1 MLLLI
6 HLWTVLVLHLP
17 LAAVIETG
25 PEPSLDL
32 IPDTLGSLYVSVDLQ
47 GITVFALVDCGS
59 TISVIH
65 PDVLARI
72 PGMVDAD
79 IEHPG
84 GELRMADGSVIP
96 TSGSVN
102 LCMKIGTDNLSM
114 EHKMVVAPVEAP
126 AVLGLDFLCA
136 HRCILDVD
144 GCTLRVGG
152 VVHACGSITDM
163 PACYRISVT
172 ETVVVL
178 PRSEM
183 IIPRVVL
190 GNPHFTAAM
199 IESGDIPLCDGR
211 VALAKMLVN
220 LSNGDVLVRLMN
232 LGNQPET
239 LPEGLVLGSCGPVRV
254 LADDDI
260 PDGSEDASNGL
271 DQSRCSLDGDA
282 DIELPSYMMPV
293 LDEYQSHITS
303 TQKHMARV
311 MLQAELE
318 TFAESKDDIG
328 TTGVLSHGMRIVSSE
343 TSKLGPRQL
352 PLSQYEVVKEDL
364 ARMKS
369 LGVIEPSSSSWAS
382 PIVLVKKKDRS
393 TMFCVDYRRVN
404 NLTIKDSYPLPGIDD
419 TINALRGSKWFS
431 TLDLASGDWQ
441 VLMAPEDAEKTAFT
455 TQFGL
460 YQFKKM
466 PFGLANAPATFER
479 LMELVLSGLHWE
491 ICLIYLDD
499 IIVFSETFEEHVTR
513 LQLVLRQ
520 LKQAGLNVTPKKY
533 HLFQFQ
539 VEFLGYIVSA
549 AKPLYMLMEKEA
561 VFFLDSRVWA
571 GFPDP

>member
-1 MLLLI
+1 MAQ
-6 HLWTVLVLHLP
+6 VP
-17 LAAVIETG
+17 AAVIETG
-25 PEPSLDL
+25 PEPSFDL
-32 IPDTLGSLYVSVDLQ
+32 IPDTLGSLYVFVDLQ
-47 GITVFALVDCGS
+47 GITVFALVDSGS

-84 GELRMADGSVIP
+84 GELRMADGGVVR
-96 TSGSVN
+96 TLGSVN

-126 AVLGLDFLCA
+126 AVLGLDFLRA

-152 VVHACGSITDM
+152 ALHACRSLTDM
-163 PACYRISVT
+163 PACYHISMT
-172 ETVVVL
+172 ETVVVP

-183 IIPRVVL
+183 IIPGVVL

-220 LSNGDVLVRLMN
+220 PSNGDVPVRLMN

-260 PDGSEDASNGL
+260 PDGSEDVSNGL
-271 DQSRCSLDGDA
+271 DQSRWSLDGEA
-282 DIELPSYMMPV
+282 DINLPSHMSPV
-293 LDEYQSHITS
+293 LDEYESHITS

-311 MLQAELE
+311 MLQEELE

-328 TTGVLSHGMRIVSSE
+328 TTDVISHGMRMVSSE

-352 PLSQYEVVKEDL
+352 PLMQYEIVKEEL
-364 ARMKS
+364 ARMTR

-382 PIVLVKKKDRS
+382 PTVLVKKEDGSTRFYRERS
-393 TMFCVDYRRVN
+393 RHGHSYLGVRHTPVGVHSIRHEERAILPDW
-404 NLTIKDSYPLPGIDD
+404 TIHECQWTWIEDPRPRTKLS
-419 TINALRGSKWFS
+419 TRTQARGSRI
-431 TLDLASGDWQ
+431 DRDMARASSDG
-441 VLMAPEDAEKTAFT
+441 P
-455 TQFGL
+455 
-460 YQFKKM
+460 
-466 PFGLANAPATFER
+466 NR
-479 LMELVLSGLHWE
+479 
-491 ICLIYLDD
+491 I
-499 IIVFSETFEEHVTR
+499 
-513 LQLVLRQ
+513 
-520 LKQAGLNVTPKKY
+520 
-533 HLFQFQ
+533 
-539 VEFLGYIVSA
+539 
-549 AKPLYMLMEKEA
+549 
-561 VFFLDSRVWA
+561 
-571 GFPDP
+571 